1 MNVKADRKRRTHETI
16 LASASSLLRS
26 RGIGGARVA
35 DVMDGAGLTVGG
47 FYAHFAS
54 KKDLVDE
61 ALRQTCAALR
71 ANLFGALGDGP
82 ERVPGEHM
90 RRILAAYL
98 STSHRDQ
105 TSLGCPFP
113 AVVGEIGTT
122 APEHAEVLAEQ
133 LERLAEEL
141 IPHIPR
147 ESPDT
152 PRSTRV
158 HARTAALGLVAL
170 LYGGLSLARATR
182 GTPLSDEILA
192 ACRAAGATLTPPS
205 EQRPSTRKS
214 RS

>member
-1 MNVKADRKRRTHETI
+1 MTVKADRKRRTHESI
-16 LASASSLLRS
+16 LASAATLLRS

-35 DVMDGAGLTVGG
+35 DVMEGAGLTVGG

-61 ALRQTCAALR
+61 ALRQTCATLR
-71 ANLFGALGDGP
+71 DGLFGALGAGP
-82 ERVPGEHM
+82 ERVPGERM

-98 STSHRDQ
+98 SRAHRDQ
-105 TSLGCPFP
+105 STLGCPFP

-133 LERLAEEL
+133 LERMTDALVVHL
-141 IPHIPR
+141 PR
-147 ESPDT
+147 NRPDEAKL
-152 PRSTRV
+152 PDAHARST
-158 HARTAALGLVAL
+158 ALALVAL

-192 ACRAAGATLTPPS
+192 ACRAAGAMLTLHS
-205 EQRPSTRKS
+205 EPIPSTRKS

>member
-1 MNVKADRKRRTHETI
+1 MTVKADRKRRTHESI
-16 LASASSLLRS
+16 LASAATLLRS

-61 ALRQTCAALR
+61 ALRQTCTALR
-71 ANLFGALGDGP
+71 DGLFGPLGDGP
-82 ERVPGEHM
+82 ERVPGERM

-98 STSHRDQ
+98 SPAHRDQ

-122 APEHAEVLAEQ
+122 APEHGEVLAEQ
-133 LERLAEEL
+133 LERLTEAL
-141 IPHIPR
+141 VLRLPR
-147 ESPDT
+147 DSPDEPKPPSA
-152 PRSTRV
+152 PRT
-158 HARTAALGLVAL
+158 TALALVAL

-182 GTPLSDEILA
+182 GTALSDEILA
-192 ACRAAGATLTPPS
+192 ACREAGATLTHHP
-205 EQRPSTRKS
+205 ERRPSTRKS